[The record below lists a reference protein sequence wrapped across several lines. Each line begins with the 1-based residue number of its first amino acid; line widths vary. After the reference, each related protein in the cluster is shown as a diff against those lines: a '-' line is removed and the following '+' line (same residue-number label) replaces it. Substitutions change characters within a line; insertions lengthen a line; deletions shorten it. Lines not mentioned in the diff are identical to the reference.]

1 MPSFKAPTGETTASK
16 IKTLVLHLERTHG
29 RVEADDFLTEVGV
42 TRDLVHDE
50 TRPVSVAIWRKALE
64 QFARRYGPDAIA
76 LTTPE
81 VVHPSN
87 LGPWIHVVRNSSS
100 VADAYRLFE
109 GATTQ
114 MSSTTRIETDQAGPG
129 YWRGRV
135 IVLHDPALERGGLL
149 AAARKAEL
157 AAIPGIFGFDFANVV
172 ELASI
177 ERGDPH
183 YEYEARW
190 REVDVGFVRAVT
202 LVCAVLVFGAVGW
215 LGLGRGGAVAMALVG
230 ACAAVLGAHLY
241 RNELLRRAQVHAQST
256 RIRAL
261 ERSIELQEQ
270 PELHGV
276 GDLDGQVIAGLY
288 RLHAR
293 LGAGATGVIYEA
305 LRLSDRAPV
314 AVKLL
319 RTAVA
324 QDSVAADRLRREAEA
339 LRLTWHPNVVE
350 LYDHGHLPDGSS
362 YIVMELLRGETL
374 ATRLARMKRLT
385 SRELY
390 PVADQICDALAAM
403 HAAGVI
409 HRDLKPS
416 NIFLCEPQV
425 NLRSSNNYVP
435 KDPGAPRVKIFDFG
449 IARVE
454 WAETRITING
464 VPLGTPG
471 YMSPEQEAGEAV
483 DARSDFYA
491 LGAILYECLTG
502 NAPPLHR
509 KSLTE
514 GGSLVTSRWEAQTSS
529 GSRVRISDEWRVLID
544 RALSDEP
551 SARFPDA
558 RAFAHA
564 LHALVGEP
572 SAVPEGA
579 QGSGTVPKASRTA

>member
-16 IKTLVLHLERTHG
+16 LKTLVLYVERARG
-29 RVEADDFLTEVGV
+29 RSDADDFLTEVGV
-42 TRDLVHDE
+42 SRDLVHDE

-64 QFARRYGPDAIA
+64 QFARRFGVEAIA
-76 LTTPE
+76 DTTLE
-81 VVHPSN
+81 IVHPSN

-114 MSSTTRIETDQAGPG
+114 MSSTTRIETDQVGTG

-149 AAARKAEL
+149 AAARRAEL
-157 AAIPGIFGFDFANVV
+157 SAIPLLFGFEPAEVR

-183 YEYEARW
+183 YAYEARW
-190 REVDVGFVRAVT
+190 REVDVRALRAIAIV
-202 LVCAVLVFGAVGW
+202 VALVFFGLVGA

-230 ACAAVLGAHLY
+230 AASAALGAHLY
-241 RNELLRRAQVHAQST
+241 RNELLRRAQVHAQT
-256 RIRAL
+256 MRIRAL

-270 PELHGV
+270 PELVGL

-319 RTAVA
+319 RAAVA
-324 QDSVAADRLRREAEA
+324 QDSVASDRLRREAEA

-362 YIVMELLRGETL
+362 YIVMELLRGESL
-374 ATRLARMKRLT
+374 ATRLARHKRLT
-385 SRELY
+385 ARELF
-390 PVADQICDALAAM
+390 PIADQICDALAAM
-403 HAAGVI
+403 HAAGVV

-416 NIFLCEPQV
+416 NIYLCEPQV
-425 NLRSSNNYVP
+425 NLRASNNYVP
-435 KDPGAPRVKIFDFG
+435 KDPAAPRVKIFDFG

-454 WAETRITING
+454 WAETRITVNG

-471 YMSPEQEAGEAV
+471 YMPPEQEAGDTV
-483 DARSDFYA
+483 DARSDVYA
-491 LGAILYECLTG
+491 LGATLYECLTG

-509 KSLTE
+509 KAATE
-514 GGSLVTSRWEAQTSS
+514 GGSTLTSRWDAA
-529 GSRVRISDEWRVLID
+529 GGGGRVRIDDEWRVLID
-544 RALSDEP
+544 RAMSDEP
-551 SARFPDA
+551 AARFPDA

-564 LHALVGEP
+564 LHAIVGEP
-572 SAVPEGA
+572 SPEA
-579 QGSGTVPKASRTA
+579 QGSGTVQKATRSA